1 MPYAY
6 YAWNTNLPNLVLDQI
21 DETCNVQTVCTMYG
35 LCLLT
40 FSQDKGSV
48 VLSYHYIRHLIVSV
62 VQLGSVGCFRAPE
75 HMGT

>member
-1 MPYAY
+1 MKPAMYRQYALY
-6 YAWNTNLPNLVLDQI
+6 Y
-21 DETCNVQTVCTMYG
+21 MYG
-35 LCLLT
+35 LCLLA